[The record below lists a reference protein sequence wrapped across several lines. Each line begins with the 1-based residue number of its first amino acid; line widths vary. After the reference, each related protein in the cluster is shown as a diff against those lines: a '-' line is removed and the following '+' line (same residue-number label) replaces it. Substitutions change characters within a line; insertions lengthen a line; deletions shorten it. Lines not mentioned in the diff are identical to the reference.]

1 MEMMR
6 TIQDLRTKFN
16 KEIGTLKSTQTE
28 GMLSGGKDRVTKLN
42 RQGILN
48 KTGKEDGGNAGHNK
62 NPNL

>member
-28 GMLSGGKDRVTKLN
+28 GMLSGCKDRVTRLN

-48 KTGKEDGGNAGHNK
+48 KTGKEDGGNVEHNK